1 MLRVTKAYL
10 GGGGFLRVVTG
21 LTGGSRC
28 IAFLLGNYFVPT
40 QTPQG
45 NSWGLLNG
53 GLPDFLVCG
62 GYPDDCT
69 LATDVATEP

>member
-1 MLRVTKAYL
+1 LLRATKAYL
-10 GGGGFLRVVTG
+10 GGGGFLWVVAG

-28 IAFLLGNYFVPT
+28 IAFPLGNYMVPT
-40 QTPQG
+40 QTLQG

-53 GLPDFLVCG
+53 GPPDFLVCG
-62 GYPDDCT
+62 DYPDDCT